1 MSEQQHTNFI
11 ADIAIM
17 DIEGEARARDL
28 DIADRLGFER
38 PRKIREL
45 IERNLEELQ
54 RYGLTPHRGA
64 PIVSGKGRVSD
75 VQEYWLNEPQA
86 LLIAMRSDAEL
97 APAVREML
105 IRVFMAW
112 RHGRGA
118 PAFDEAKIARIAGEA
133 TVAAIN
139 AMLPTMIAEAVA
151 SGEFAIGK
159 GYTAG
164 QVVDLAKVSGANGM
178 RGLDKF
184 VSGRLVSAHVARGVA
199 MREGRLGKRAARL
212 FDPTTCRV
220 WLAEGGRDAIERR
233 VAARRGQGVL
243 RFTKP
248 GA

>member
-1 MSEQQHTNFI
+1 MENQKQTSFI

-17 DIEGEARARDL
+17 EMEGEPRARDL
-28 DIADRLGFER
+28 DIAERLGFER
-38 PRKIREL
+38 PRDIRKL
-45 IERNLEELQ
+45 IERNVAELQ
-54 RYGLTPHRGA
+54 RYGVCATMAQTYGAGTRG
-64 PIVSGKGRVSD
+64 GRPT
-75 VQEYWLNEPQA
+75 EEFWLNEPQA
-86 LLIAMRSDAEL
+86 LLIAMRSDAKL

-112 RHGRGA
+112 RQGRSA

-133 TVAAIN
+133 AVAAVN

-151 SGEFAIGK
+151 SGEFSIGK
-159 GYTAG
+159 GFTAG
-164 QVVDLAKVSGANGM
+164 QVVDLAKVPGASGM

-212 FDPTTCRV
+212 FDPTTCRE
-220 WLAEGGRDAIERR
+220 WLANGGREAIERR
-233 VAARRGQGVL
+233 VATRRGQGVL
-243 RFTKP
+243 PFKKP